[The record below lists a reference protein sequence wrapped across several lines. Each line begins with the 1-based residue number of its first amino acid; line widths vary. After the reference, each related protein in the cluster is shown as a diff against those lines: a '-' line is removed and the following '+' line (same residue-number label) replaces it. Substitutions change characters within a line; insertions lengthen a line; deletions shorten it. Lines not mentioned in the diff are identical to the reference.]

1 MLNTQCQREKP
12 RRRGRNP
19 TPGPKARG
27 GKKTKK
33 NKKKNTYPIL
43 AHQELFKVPL
53 HPLEPQQARRLRL
66 HPLVHRLRLVPVHVR
81 LAEHGEG
88 NAVVAQ
94 AEGLD
99 GVVVAGVLLHELV
112 AGEAEDDEAVPVLR
126 PDLLVQ
132 LLQRFELRREAAL
145 GGRVDYQDDF
155 VLEGGE
161 GVGLAFFC
169 FWGWC

>member
-1 MLNTQCQREKP
+1 M
-12 RRRGRNP
+12 
-19 TPGPKARG
+19 
-27 GKKTKK
+27 
-33 NKKKNTYPIL
+33 PIL

-66 HPLVHRLRLVPVHVR
+66 HPLVHRLRPVPVHVR

-132 LLQRFELRREAAL
+132 LLQRFELRGEAAL

-161 GVGLAFFC
+161 GVGLAFFVERFEVVETGGGGHGAVFC
-169 FWGWC
+169 TDCVYTRGKGGSEYAGGGGV